1 MTTDIVSRVRDLH
14 VSLAPKPRVK
24 AAPVSSNLTSKTVTS
39 SFNHKKHVSMESSDP
54 MLLTLKKP
62 LGAGESDKKRV
73 VVPESGTMLKEP
85 LKADKKE
92 VSSALLT
99 KI

>member
-1 MTTDIVSRVRDLH
+1 
-14 VSLAPKPRVK
+14 
-24 AAPVSSNLTSKTVTS
+24 
-39 SFNHKKHVSMESSDP
+39 MESSDP